1 MIDFLFI
8 VDVIITFRTTFRD
21 DEGNEVVEPL
31 DIAKG
36 YIKGSFALDL
46 ISSIPFHAIFEL
58 KALELLGIL
67 KILRVARIS
76 SFIRKMNFAADYKVL
91 LKIIL
96 LVLYTVLAMHWVACL
111 WFIIVSMKET
121 WMLNMDFVWVG
132 SQRYEIY
139 NPKEPVR

>member
-1 MIDFLFI
+1 LDSVIDFLFI

-36 YIKGSFALDL
+36 YIRGSFLLDL
-46 ISSIPFHAIFEL
+46 ISSIPFEAIFKL
-58 KALELLGIL
+58 KGLEILGIL
-67 KILRVARIS
+67 KILRVLRIQ

-96 LVLYTVLAMHWVACL
+96 LVLYTILFMHWVACT
-111 WFIIVSMKET
+111 WFIIVK
-121 WMLNMDFVWVG
+121 
-132 SQRYEIY
+132 
-139 NPKEPVR
+139 